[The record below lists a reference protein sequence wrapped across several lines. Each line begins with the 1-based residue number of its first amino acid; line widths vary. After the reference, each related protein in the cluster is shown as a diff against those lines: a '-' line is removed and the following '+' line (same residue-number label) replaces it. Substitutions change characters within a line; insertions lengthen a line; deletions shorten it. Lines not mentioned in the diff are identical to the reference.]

1 MINYF
6 LAIITS
12 FVLLFPITSNDK
24 DLSEQGEPAK
34 ISIKPIWQEKMKMVL
49 IPIMSIGTDN
59 IDDDN
64 FIFSTIG
71 DIAIDRNGCIYVLD
85 VFNYRVQKFS
95 RDGRFQLSIG
105 KGKGEGP
112 GEFILPRSIA
122 VDSQKRLYI
131 TDARQFRIT
140 VFDSTGGVVATMRT
154 SSMPYHI
161 VVGKEGQI
169 FLTSFL
175 NFEGERVSKYSLFS
189 KQQVLSFCKPRKE
202 CQWIAE
208 AGDGENIAL
217 NSEGNVYVAFY
228 YPYDIRIFSSEG
240 KLLNRFARQAKF
252 FKPPKRDENGVMS
265 PSCGVWAMSL
275 LPDNKLITIVFNQEQ
290 KKFDFY
296 FDVFDS
302 DGNWLLTVPAKE
314 YGFTWPRIISSDYE
328 GNLYLDH
335 SEPYP
340 HLIKYKVI
348 FEKK

>member
-1 MINYF
+1 MKNWII
-6 LAIITS
+6 AILCFFIIACPVIIYVQD
-12 FVLLFPITSNDK
+12 F
-24 DLSEQGEPAK
+24 SEEGEPTK
-34 ISIKPIWQEKMKMVL
+34 TSTIPIWQGKIKMVL
-49 IPIMSIGTDN
+49 KPTLSIGCDDIEKDN
-59 IDDDN
+59 YVFGI
-64 FIFSTIG
+64 IS
-71 DIAIDRNGCIYVLD
+71 DIAIDHNGYIYVLD
-85 VFNYRVQKFS
+85 GYNYRVQKYS
-95 RDGRFQLSIG
+95 RDGQFCFSFG

-112 GEFILPRSIA
+112 GEFIRPKKVA
-122 VDSQKRLYI
+122 VDSLKRLYV
-131 TDARQFRIT
+131 TDMRQFRIT
-140 VFDSTGGVVATMRT
+140 VFDSIGNVVATIPT
-154 SSMPYHI
+154 STMPYKI
-161 VVGKEGQI
+161 RVGLRGQI
-169 FLTSFL
+169 YITSFL
-175 NFEGERVSKYSLFS
+175 NFEGPRVSTYSIFS
-189 KQQVLSFCKPRKE
+189 KKPIFSFCKPRKE
-202 CQWIAE
+202 CQLIAE
-208 AGDGENIAL
+208 AGDSENIDAD
-217 NSEGNVYVAFY
+217 SKGNVYVAFY

-340 HLIKYKVI
+340 HLVKYKVI